1 MLLGQIFRCDVSA
14 YKSAAKAGPQIKKC
28 SGGPPSWHRFLQEL
42 DGVSQKKDVFRNLL
56 EVRSPI
62 RMPDFRVEKNEPRG

>member
-14 YKSAAKAGPQIKKC
+14 YKSAAKAGPQMKKC

-42 DGVSQKKDVFRNLL
+42 VGVSQKNVFRDLL

-62 RMPDFRVEKNEPRG
+62 RVPDFRVEK